1 MAFERIGP
9 AFIWR
14 GYMKQEAEEFIK
26 EQLEKP
32 LVPSQTTGGYNSGV
46 NDARTSEQCMINP
59 TNPYCLKVKQAV
71 AQLNEEMWNINIFEH
86 CSENNFIRYNAGGK
100 FKMHHDIIYPTNYA
114 NHVSRPVRKISAI
127 VLLSDR
133 GSFEGGKFA
142 LTIDEQ
148 RGSFDFDQGDLL
160 VFPSYIRHQVDELTS
175 GIRYSTVHWS
185 YGGF

>member
-14 GYMKQEAEEFIK
+14 GYMKEEAEEFIK

-32 LVPSQTTGGYNSGV
+32 LFDSQTTGGYKSTLS
-46 NDARTSEQCMINP
+46 DFRTSEQCSINA

-71 AQLNEEMWNINIFEH
+71 AQLNDEMWNINIFEH
-86 CSENNFIRYNAGGK
+86 CNENHFMRYREGGR
-100 FKMHHDIIYPTNYA
+100 FNMHHDIIYPTNYT
-114 NHVSRPVRKISAI
+114 NHVSKPIRKISAI

-133 GSFEGGKFA
+133 QTFEGGKLA
-142 LTIDEQ
+142 LFVDE
-148 RGSFDFDQGDLL
+148 RRISFDFDQGDLL
-160 VFPSYIRHQVDELTS
+160 VFPSYLKHQVDDITG

>member
-14 GYMKQEAEEFIK
+14 GYMKEEAEEFIK

-32 LVPSQTTGGYNSGV
+32 LADSQTTGGYKSTLSEF
-46 NDARTSEQCMINP
+46 RTSEQCSINA
-59 TNPYCLKVKQAV
+59 TNPYCLKVKQAI
-71 AQLNEEMWNINIFEH
+71 AQLNEEMWNINVFEH
-86 CSENNFIRYNAGGK
+86 CSENHFMRYREGGR

-114 NHVSRPVRKISAI
+114 NHVSRPIRKISAI

-133 GSFEGGKFA
+133 QTFEGGKLA
-142 LTIDEQ
+142 LFVDEQ
-148 RGSFDFDQGDLL
+148 RISFDFDQGDLL
-160 VFPSYIRHQVDELTS
+160 VFPSYLKHQVDDITG